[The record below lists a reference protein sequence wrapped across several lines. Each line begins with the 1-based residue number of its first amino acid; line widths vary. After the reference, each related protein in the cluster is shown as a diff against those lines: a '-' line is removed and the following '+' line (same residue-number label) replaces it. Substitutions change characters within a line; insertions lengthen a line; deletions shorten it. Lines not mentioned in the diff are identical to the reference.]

1 MSILGRIYDAT
12 QQASR
17 RLAGQDQVPNIV
29 SHPYY
34 PTTLQFPGFVPS
46 ILSSEQLL
54 GGFAAAAAALG
65 LLTWVLS
72 GDASPVVA
80 SQHT

>member
-1 MSILGRIYDAT
+1 MSFLGRIFDAT
-12 QQASR
+12 QQASKR
-17 RLAGQDQVPNIV
+17 FAGQEQMPNVIT
-29 SHPYY
+29 HPYY
-34 PTTLQFPGFVPS
+34 PTTLHFPGFVPS

-72 GDASPVVA
+72 GCARL
-80 SQHT
+80 